1 VIVEVGHAALWL
13 AAALALFQAL
23 APDMGQQAR
32 ARGAAIA
39 QGGLTMLAFAAL
51 GWAFWV
57 SDFSVALVAA
67 HSHTDKPALYKLTG
81 LWANHEGSMLLWVMV
96 LSLAGMAVALSHSRL
111 GERFQARVLQAQGA
125 VALGFYGFML
135 AVSNPFERLLP
146 APPQGQ
152 GLNPILQ
159 DPGLAFHPPL
169 LYVGYVGLSVAFAFA
184 VAGMVENRIGPQWA
198 RAVRPWVLGAWS
210 ALTAGIILG
219 SFWAY
224 YELGWGGFWFW
235 DPVENASLMPWL
247 AATAL
252 LHCVAVLAKRD
263 ALRAWTVL
271 LAVAAFA
278 LSMVG
283 TFLVRSGVLT
293 SVHSFAVD
301 PERGLVL
308 LVLLG
313 VYVGGALGLY
323 AWRAGRVPVGE
334 GFALVSRE
342 GGLVANNLLLAAILG
357 VVIVGTLWPLLVDAM
372 GWQPISIGPPYFVA
386 TVGPLS
392 VPLAI
397 LLGAGPLIMWK
408 RMALARLWP
417 RLAVPAMV
425 AALCALATLAFAEK
439 PTVWAILGFAL
450 AGWIAGAT
458 LVAFARARST
468 MVPGALAGMV
478 LAHLGVAV
486 ALAGVTGA
494 VTQIRDE
501 LHVIPEGGSVQ
512 FGRWRAGL
520 VGVEPVAGPNYT
532 AIRARILVR
541 DGERD
546 VALLSPETRTYPDPP
561 METTEAGFASL
572 LGGDLYATLGKP
584 TVEGGWQVR
593 LAWKPLITWV
603 WAGGLM
609 IALGG
614 LVSALA
620 RSRARAGK
628 PFVEPAARPDRPA
641 GAPLPA
647 PPLPAE

>member
-1 VIVEVGHAALWL
+1 MIVEVGHAALWL

-23 APDMGQQAR
+23 APDIGQQAR

-39 QGGLTMLAFAAL
+39 QAGLTLLAFAAL
-51 GWAFWV
+51 AHAFWV
-57 SDFSVALVAA
+57 SDFSVRLVAA

-96 LSLAGMAVALSHSRL
+96 LALAGAAVALAHSRL

-135 AVSNPFERLLP
+135 AVSNPFARLDP
-146 APPQGQ
+146 VPPQGN

-169 LYVGYVGLSVAFAFA
+169 LYLGYVGLSVAFAFA
-184 VAGMVENRIGPQWA
+184 VAGLVENRIGPQWA
-198 RAVRPWVLGAWS
+198 RAVRPWVLGAWA
-210 ALTAGIILG
+210 ALSAGIILG

-313 VYVGGALGLY
+313 IYVGGALALY
-323 AWRAGRVPVGE
+323 AWRAGRVAVGE

-357 VVIVGTLWPLLVDAM
+357 VVIVGTLWPLLVDAL
-372 GWQPISIGPPYFVA
+372 GWTPISIGPPYFVA
-386 TVGPLS
+386 TVGPLAI
-392 VPLAI
+392 PLAL
-397 LLGAGPLIMWK
+397 LLGVGPLVAWK
-408 RMALARLWP
+408 RMDLARLWP
-417 RLAVPAMV
+417 RLALPAAS
-425 AALCALATLAFAEK
+425 AALAAMATLALADQ
-439 PTVWAILGFAL
+439 PTVWAVAGFAL
-450 AGWIAGAT
+450 SGWIAGGT
-458 LVAFARARST
+458 LVAFARARGA
-468 MVPGALAGMV
+468 MVPGALAGMT

-494 VTQIRDE
+494 VTQIRDQ
-501 LHVIPEGGSVQ
+501 LTVIPEGGSVA
-512 FGRWRAGL
+512 FGPFQAGL
-520 VGVEPVAGPNYT
+520 IGVEPVSGPNYT
-532 AIRARILVR
+532 AVRARILVR
-541 DGERD
+541 SGNRD
-546 VALLSPETRTYPDPP
+546 VAVLTPETRTYPDPP

-572 LGGDLYATLGKP
+572 AGGDIYATLGKP
-584 TVEGGWQVR
+584 TAEGGWQVR

-620 RSRARAGK
+620 RARARQAR
-628 PFVEPAARPDRPA
+628 PFVGPAAAAPVPA
-641 GAPLPA
+641 GDWAAPR
-647 PPLPAE
+647 PLPAE